1 MSQRPSFSGANLWL
15 RTSSCS
21 YITFFWEVGG
31 RICAPATVKTLHS
44 AKHTKNAKKTEN
56 PLHGSTSFAAVLR
69 RATHQM
75 TGLGQSLRDL
85 HSLMT
90 GRNVWVNLPGS
101 DSSGVRRGG
110 AEVSSIR
117 SWSPWDN
124 LRQSL

>member
-56 PLHGSTSFAAVLR
+56 PLHGSTSFAAVPSQGNSPDDRIGAKPSGPPIFDDR
-69 RATHQM
+69 RET
-75 TGLGQSLRDL
+75 TG
-85 HSLMT
+85 
-90 GRNVWVNLPGS
+90 
-101 DSSGVRRGG
+101 
-110 AEVSSIR
+110 
-117 SWSPWDN
+117 
-124 LRQSL
+124 